1 MSKSLKL
8 NAFFN
13 VVRNVLRLIFPLI
26 TFPYV
31 SRVLMP
37 EGIGKVNFA
46 NSIVMYFYTIAS
58 LGIGSYGIR
67 EAAKIRNDRLSL
79 AKFTKEMLSINMV
92 STLVSYILL
101 AASLVFVKKF
111 ESYRILIIVN
121 SSSIILNTIGFEWLY
136 SALEE
141 YGYITLRSIIFQI
154 ISLVLTFI
162 LVRNSDDVVNYAL
175 VSVISNVGSNVCNLI
190 HARRYLDLK
199 TKVKLEIKKHL
210 KPIFLLFFSSIAITV
225 FSILD
230 TSMVGFIKDDVE
242 VGYYTSASKIIR
254 MIRDLF
260 PAISTVMFARV
271 SYYVG
276 TKETQKIKEVTGQIF
291 NLFYAL
297 SIPICMGFILLM
309 KPILLLMC
317 GSEFLP
323 AVAVG
328 QVLAPLVILSSISGY
343 LSGAILISFGREKIY
358 MYVEVG
364 AALLDIVLNF
374 AFIPKYGALGAGIA
388 TLITELVMF
397 IVFHISVKNEISG
410 VKIKKALVQYIISS
424 VIMALVV
431 YMEIKYLPL
440 SPILQILLG
449 AVSGALIYF
458 VILVIMKN
466 EFLQSSL
473 NNLKLKIGAHK

>member
-154 ISLVLTFI
+154 ISLALTFI

-343 LSGAILISFGREKIY
+343 LSGAVLISFGREKIY

-374 AFIPKYGALGAGIA
+374 VFIPKYGALGAGIA

>member
-13 VVRNVLRLIFPLI
+13 VVRNVLRLVFPLI

-67 EAAKIRNDRLSL
+67 EAAKIRNDRLAL

-136 SALEE
+136 SAMEE

-154 ISLVLTFI
+154 ISLALTFI

-297 SIPICMGFILLM
+297 SIPICMGCILLM
-309 KPILLLMC
+309 KPRLLLMC

-343 LSGAILISFGREKIY
+343 LSGALLISFGREKIY

-410 VKIKKALVQYIISS
+410 VKIKKALVQYIIGS

>member
-67 EAAKIRNDRLSL
+67 EAAKIRNDRLAL
-79 AKFTKEMLSINMV
+79 AKFTKEMLSINIV

-154 ISLVLTFI
+154 VSLALTFI

>member
-67 EAAKIRNDRLSL
+67 EAAKIRNDRLAL
-79 AKFTKEMLSINMV
+79 AKFTKEMLSINIV

-154 ISLVLTFI
+154 ISLALTFI

-343 LSGAILISFGREKIY
+343 LSGAVLISFGREKIY

>member
-154 ISLVLTFI
+154 ISLALTFI

-309 KPILLLMC
+309 KSILLLMC

-328 QVLAPLVILSSISGY
+328 QVMAPLVILSSISGY